1 MVDNPS
7 LINSEDF
14 DPIAL
19 ISKVRSAKS
28 QIQPKAAKMLMDLER
43 EGKIPSW
50 VWLQADRDL
59 IELAAL

>member
-1 MVDNPS
+1 MVEHPER
-7 LINSEDF
+7 INSEDF
-14 DPIAL
+14 DSIAL
-19 ISKVRSAKS
+19 ISKVRLAKS
-28 QIQPKAAKMLMDLER
+28 QIQPKAARMLMGLER